1 MDATALRWILAIIGV
16 IFIAGIYIYTQ
27 YQNKLRRRSAIR
39 TFTREELD
47 VDFIEDDLLREE
59 LSHINTMLDEGLNRE
74 ELNEIKINPGLDD
87 SSENPPTQECVEDV
101 ESSIFLPPPAY
112 EVPEEF
118 LVAYVLKPVADCLL
132 SGSDLLSAFETAE
145 FIGSSKNKDKGFFYF
160 DEDKDIHL
168 TLANMS
174 SSGSFQSIEQDSFK
188 AYGVLCFFDMRESQN
203 PRLGYELMLKKID
216 QLVRLLNLKVYD
228 QNLQLLTLQHVTDI
242 RNRLKSE

>member
-27 YQNKLRRRSAIR
+27 YQNTLRRRSAIR
-39 TFTREELD
+39 TFTREELE

-59 LSHINTMLDEGLNRE
+59 LSHINTMLDEGLNKE

-87 SSENPPTQECVEDV
+87 LPEKSISQECDESV

-112 EVPEEF
+112 EIPEEY
-118 LVAYVLKPVADCLL
+118 LVAYILKPVDDCLL
-132 SGSDLLSAFETAE
+132 SGSDLMSAFETAD
-145 FIGSSKNKDKGFFYF
+145 FVCSSKDKNKGFYHF
-160 DEDKDIHL
+160 DEDQDIHL

-174 SSGSFQSIEQDSFK
+174 SSGSFESIELDSFR